1 MQGPEGLFEPIFVTD
16 EMAPI
21 TSAQNWVQKM
31 VEFECA
37 LAQAQAEVGLIP
49 VQAAN
54 EISALISTHEIDAT
68 ELGVKARSGGTP
80 VIPLVR
86 ILTEKLSESARPWIH
101 YGATSQDVLDT
112 ATMMIVREAVK
123 LIYADLL
130 QVGALLASLA
140 QQHRRTPMVA
150 RTLMQHALPTTFG
163 LKVANWLDGVVSAS
177 VPLEHFYAEGLS
189 LQFGGAAGTLA
200 ALGDS
205 GIEVGMRVASI
216 LGLSLPIIPW
226 HAQRVRIAE
235 LGASLSLTVGS
246 LAKISTDITLASQV
260 EIGEL
265 REVQDSGGGS
275 SALPQKVNPVG
286 PIVVN
291 ACFRR
296 MQGLLPVLYGCLLA
310 ENERGA
316 GEWQAEWQTLRDLL
330 LVTGVSVQRTSAT
343 LSNLVVDEIKMLQ
356 NLELDRGNVMS
367 ERILLM
373 LSEVLGRS
381 MAHDLVREATIRT
394 VQNTSTL
401 REELMKE
408 SVFRERF
415 SPEDALRLFDPL
427 TYLGSVEVFIDN
439 ALAEWKKSESNWQR
453 IVDGTSNTQ
462 G

>member
-1 MQGPEGLFEPIFVTD
+1 MQDLEGLFEPVFITD

-21 TSAQNWVQKM
+21 TSARNLVQKM

-49 VQAAN
+49 VKAAK
-54 EISALISTHEIDAT
+54 EISGLISTHGIDPT

-80 VIPLVR
+80 VIPLVQ
-86 ILTEKLSESARPWIH
+86 ILTDKLSVSARPWIH

-112 ATMMIVREAVK
+112 ATMMIIREAIK

-130 QVGALLASLA
+130 QVGASLASLA

-177 VPLEHFYAEGLS
+177 VSLERFFAEGLS
-189 LQFGGAAGTLA
+189 VQFGGAAGTLA

-205 GIEVGMRVASI
+205 GIEVGTRVASI
-216 LGLSLPIIPW
+216 LGLSLPIMPW

-235 LGASLSLTVGS
+235 LGASLSLTVGA
-246 LAKISTDITLASQV
+246 LAKISTDIILASQA

-265 REVQDSGGGS
+265 SQVQDYGGGS
-275 SALPQKVNPVG
+275 SAMPQKVNPVG

-343 LSNLVVDEIKMLQ
+343 LSNLVVDKNKMLQ
-356 NLELDRGNVMS
+356 NLELSRGNVMS

-381 MAHDLVREATIRT
+381 TAHDLVREATGRTIR
-394 VQNTSTL
+394 NASTL
-401 REELMKE
+401 KEELMKE

-415 SPEDALRLFDPL
+415 SPEDTLKAFDPL
-427 TYLGSVEVFIDN
+427 TYLGSAQVFIDN
-439 ALAEWKKSESNWQR
+439 ALAEWRNSESNWQR
-453 IVDGTSNTQ
+453 IVDGTSNKQ